1 MVIVASF
8 ISTFGVNL
16 QKWAHNKNKEIPLE
30 ERKPMVQNWRWWSG
44 MSCMIIGSLFDLAAL
59 PFVPQSRV
67 AALGAVGI
75 VANVVV
81 TPLFLGEKLTKHDI
95 VGCVVVC
102 LGCTLACIFGAGSE
116 PEIDSSCLLDYF
128 AAGLFVAY
136 AIVLTLMLIILYYF
150 ISGFQKV
157 SRAVVADKKCPDDM
171 FDCAWSHENQ
181 SLCED
186 YAQDISPFVYITRF
200 GPQFYP
206 FLVAAFGGM
215 CGANSI
221 MFAKAVLIFL
231 KNTVSG
237 DMAALGYLL
246 IFLVPFGGCLFLQ
259 VTFLNKALQ
268 IYPDALFVLPCYQ
281 SFWIVFGIAAGLIFY
296 QEYKQLQGIDIF
308 LFWLGVV
315 ISLAGVQILSM
326 RKPESQALADSEE
339 GHYEAFTDLAK
350 PEFMPHRTLTARFS
364 ELGDEDED
372 GKKPQVHSDMG
383 FTPPMLEG
391 DEVMRTHEV
400 NV

>member
-1 MVIVASF
+1 
-8 ISTFGVNL
+8 
-16 QKWAHNKNKEIPLE
+16 
-30 ERKPMVQNWRWWSG
+30 
-44 MSCMIIGSLFDLAAL
+44 
-59 PFVPQSRV
+59 
-67 AALGAVGI
+67 
-75 VANVVV
+75 
-81 TPLFLGEKLTKHDI
+81 
-95 VGCVVVC
+95 
-102 LGCTLACIFGAGSE
+102 
-116 PEIDSSCLLDYF
+116 
-128 AAGLFVAY
+128 
-136 AIVLTLMLIILYYF
+136 MLIILYYF